1 MNQSLTEQLV
11 SVFDGIQ
18 IKTREDHRLEIC
30 ADKEAVL
37 ALLSFL
43 KNQGYNHLGL
53 ISCVDWIE
61 ENAFELLYILSAY
74 MKDEASSTEDEKTNI
89 ILKTRISREKPVFI
103 SVIPIFEIAE
113 PYEREIHE
121 LFGIHFEGHPRLT
134 PLFLER
140 EYEIP
145 PFRKDFDTKKY
156 VKTVFD
162 TIPFIEDKVAH
173 S

>member
-1 MNQSLTEQLV
+1 MNPSIKTKLL
-11 SVFDGIQ
+11 SVFDDIQ
-18 IKTREDHRLEIC
+18 FSTREQNRLEISVE
-30 ADKEAVL
+30 KQVVPAV
-37 ALLSFL
+37 LSFL

-61 ENAFELLYILSAY
+61 ERTFELLYILSAY
-74 MKDEASSTEDEKTNI
+74 MKDDEVHMEDDKINI
-89 ILKTRISREKPVFI
+89 LVKTRISREKPVCI
-103 SVIPIFEIAE
+103 SAIPIFEIAE

-140 EYEIP
+140 EYSIP
-145 PFRKDFDTKKY
+145 PFRKDFDTKEY

-162 TIPFIEDKVAH
+162 SVPFVTEKALEK
-173 S
+173 